1 VLQLGKPSRN
11 KQRMRKGRTDRRFR
25 AKQMKLP
32 RRDGPYPSGIDRA
45 VWKMRTCESSRPIAQ
60 REGNLST
67 ALTCLA
73 LLGNGVL

>member
-1 VLQLGKPSRN
+1 
-11 KQRMRKGRTDRRFR
+11 
-25 AKQMKLP
+25 MKLP
-32 RRDGPYPSGIDRA
+32 RRDGPYPSAIDRA